1 MTEKDQRVLFKFG
14 LPQGW
19 SLSPLLAILAID
31 RAIKGSDLD
40 VIMYADDGLI
50 FFDNELP
57 DVEAEFEKMYR
68 YGIELSDGFKKN
80 GSPKCGPVSDLLTFL
95 GITLNL
101 KTMKFDLSEIGLG

>member
-31 RAIKGSDLD
+31 RAMKSTDLD

-50 FFDNELP
+50 FYDEDLP
-57 DVEAEFEKMYR
+57 SIEEEFQKMSK
-68 YGIELSDGFKKN
+68 YGLELSDGFKKD
-80 GSPKCGPVSDLLTFL
+80 GTPKCGRVDHLLTFL
-95 GITLNL
+95 GITFNL
-101 KTMKFDLSEIGLG
+101 KTNCFNLTEIGLG